1 VTRGKTPSGQNIRRR
16 VSRGHYV
23 YRDVRFKGKAAHRTK
38 TSWLLSR
45 RASQRQEHIR
55 RAKKALEKAPL
66 RPKVARKPRMED
78 EFEPVTVELNAITY
92 EEGK

>member
-1 VTRGKTPSGQNIRRR
+1 MARKTPSGQNIRRR

-23 YRDVRFKGKAAHRTK
+23 YRDVRERGKKAHRTQK
-38 TSWLLSR
+38 QWKLSR

-55 RAKKALEKAPL
+55 RAKKALEKAPPK
-66 RPKVARKPRMED
+66 PKVARKTRREED
-78 EFEPVTVELNAITY
+78 DFEPVTVELNAITY